1 MLTYRQREIM
11 DLVVEGYSPQGIMD
25 KLCLSR
31 SCVNCHMVNIYKKLG
46 IRRDK
51 GRDIKMIAVKKY
63 LQDVEKARI
72 EILKGQYQS
81 LLDRYNSL
89 LKEISFTD

>member
-1 MLTYRQREIM
+1 MLTYRQKEIM
-11 DLVVEGYSPQGIMD
+11 DLVVEGYSPQGIME
-25 KLCLSR
+25 KLCISR

-46 IRRDK
+46 INTEIGKDK
-51 GRDIKMIAVKKY
+51 KMLAAKKY
-63 LQDVEKARI
+63 LHEAEKAKN

-89 LKEISFTD
+89 LQEISFTD